1 MAIKRLLVCITVCVA
16 CTTADAQVA
25 ALLSW
30 GAGARSLGMGRAG
43 AAVCADVSGS
53 FYNPAQLVRLEKF
66 EFLGSYATLYEDTGF
81 GFLGVANPSER
92 AGCYSLSVMNIATG
106 GLLRRDE
113 TGRSLGGAD
122 YSTLG
127 ATVSGAWSL
136 DRFVPS
142 DYVSVAAGING
153 RLFQMHLVDTDG
165 QAFTA
170 DAGALAVVYFSNY
183 RLNLGISCINIANP
197 LMTLATGEVVPFI
210 LRFGTGLSIYDDAV
224 VIAADMLNMRGAYE
238 FAVGVEFN
246 PWKTLG
252 VRAGFNDREF
262 TLGVGL
268 TQGDMQ
274 INYAMLINRSW
285 NDISLGL
292 VHTIDVKIKMV
303 LFKG

>member
-1 MAIKRLLVCITVCVA
+1 
-16 CTTADAQVA
+16 
-25 ALLSW
+25 
-30 GAGARSLGMGRAG
+30 
-43 AAVCADVSGS
+43 
-53 FYNPAQLVRLEKF
+53 
-66 EFLGSYATLYEDTGF
+66 
-81 GFLGVANPSER
+81 
-92 AGCYSLSVMNIATG
+92 
-106 GLLRRDE
+106 
-113 TGRSLGGAD
+113 
-122 YSTLG
+122 
-127 ATVSGAWSL
+127 VSGAWSL

-183 RLNLGISCINIANP
+183 RLNLGLSCINIANP